1 MITWQRKHFNGEM
14 RNFIFMCLVTFYME
28 FTAIDREL
36 VTAEI
41 FFRLDPLAS
50 FSKLSL
56 DK

>member
-14 RNFIFMCLVTFYME
+14 INFIFMCLVTFYME

-56 DK
+56 HK